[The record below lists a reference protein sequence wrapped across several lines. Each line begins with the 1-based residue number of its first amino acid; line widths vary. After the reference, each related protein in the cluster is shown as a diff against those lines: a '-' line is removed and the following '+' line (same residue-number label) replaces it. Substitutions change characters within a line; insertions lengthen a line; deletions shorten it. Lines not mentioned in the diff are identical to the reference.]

1 MWGFEWQHN
10 CSLKWY
16 RSHQK
21 EAFPQKEKT
30 VCEIQIKSLHLS
42 SHICNTQLRLQ
53 QTFAGVLQKKN
64 SYQRCFQE
72 THTNYIS
79 IKRLWNIGFEKNNVL
94 FGYSFHKATEA
105 GKHQN
110 DWLTFRRIYRL
121 WNAIVDKKH
130 LCSVNQKASI
140 SQSVSEL
147 SCISIGYLLWNFQ
160 APASNN
166 SQNVMF

>member
-1 MWGFEWQHN
+1 MWGFEWQYN

-42 SHICNTQLRLQ
+42 SH
-53 QTFAGVLQKKN
+53 

-79 IKRLWNIGFEKNNVL
+79 LKRLRNIRFEKNNVL

-130 LCSVNQKASI
+130 VCSVNQKASI
-140 SQSVSEL
+140 SQSVSAL